1 MSRFIDKINK
11 LRQVEPQP
19 MGFMASVRTAEKS
32 KMQLIA
38 SVSADNLDSLAEAV
52 KKADAV
58 IVGVT
63 KADDS
68 AALEK
73 SCQLKDGVPSGGWYR
88 NYSAATVKKI
98 LNTECDF
105 VVFSAGAPLS
115 VTQKEKLGRIL
126 ELDLTMNEAMLRTVN
141 DLPVDA
147 VLVPGKDSEINL
159 TISRLMQIQRAAY
172 LGIKPVLA
180 VAPDTATGEDLQTLL
195 NMGVSGIVVEVVDE
209 KSAAKL
215 EELAKAIEKLD
226 PAAFRKKS
234 RMSAILPRMQPE
246 TPKPHEEEED
256 GGGEE
261 DE

>member
-1 MSRFIDKINK
+1 MSRFIDKLNK
-11 LRQVEPQP
+11 LRQGEPHP
-19 MGFMASVRTAEKS
+19 MGFMTSVRASEKS
-32 KMQLIA
+32 KMQLIV
-38 SVSADNLDSLAEAV
+38 SISADNLDSLAEAV

-58 IVGVT
+58 IVGIT

-73 SCQLKDGVPSGGWYR
+73 SCQLKDGTPSGGWYR
-88 NYSAATVKKI
+88 NYNAATVKKI
-98 LNTECDF
+98 LGTECDF
-105 VVFSAGAPLS
+105 VVFAAGAPLS
-115 VTQKEKLGRIL
+115 VARKEKLGRVL
-126 ELDLTMNEAMLRTVN
+126 ELDLTMNEAMLRTTN

-147 VLVPGKDSEINL
+147 VLVPGKDPEIAL
-159 TISRLMQIQRAAY
+159 TISRLMQIHRAVY

-180 VAPDTATGEDLQTLL
+180 VVPDTAAGEDLQVLL
-195 NMGVSGIVVEVVDE
+195 DMGVSGVVVEVADE

-215 EELAKAIEKLD
+215 EEMAAAIEKLN

-234 RMSAILPRMQPE
+234 RMSAILPQMQPE
-246 TPKPHEEEED
+246 APKPPEEE